1 MLNENVANKTNEVT
15 ELDLVFINDKE
26 VMTDSL
32 IVAEAFGKRH
42 DHVIRDIEKIVVS
55 ISDISTAP
63 KFGVSEYK
71 DSTGRSLPKYN
82 LCRDS
87 LMLLVMGYGG
97 KRAMQIK
104 INYINAFNAMYAYIQ
119 NSLKSKQ
126 EKHFEAVKKF
136 ETKKAEMSWHASE
149 MRRWQD
155 DAPLLLDKVNK
166 TLQDMQESID
176 YVFTGNK
183 KIEH

>member
-104 INYINAFNAMYAYIQ
+104 INYINAFNAMYEHIKITAKTRQ
-119 NSLKSKQ
+119 ETLFKAVRENDVSEAESSLAGKILNKR
-126 EKHFEAVKKF
+126 KHDKP
-136 ETKKAEMSWHASE
+136 
-149 MRRWQD
+149 R
-155 DAPLLLDKVNK
+155 LLNAIERAKR
-166 TLQDMQESID
+166 DMQSD
-176 YVFTGNK
+176 MFLDWSA
-183 KIEH
+183 

>member
-1 MLNENVANKTNEVT
+1 MLIENVANKTNEVT
-15 ELDLVFINDKE
+15 ELDLVFINEKE

-104 INYINAFNAMYAYIQ
+104 INYINAFNAMYEHIKITTKTRQETLFKAVRE
-119 NSLKSKQ
+119 NDVSEVESSLAGKILNKR
-126 EKHFEAVKKF
+126 KRDKP
-136 ETKKAEMSWHASE
+136 
-149 MRRWQD
+149 R
-155 DAPLLLDKVNK
+155 LLNAIERAKR
-166 TLQDMQESID
+166 DMQSD
-176 YVFTGNK
+176 MFLDWSA
-183 KIEH
+183 

>member
-1 MLNENVANKTNEVT
+1 MLIENVANKTNEVA
-15 ELDLVFINDKE
+15 ELDLVFINEKE

-42 DHVIRDIEKIVVS
+42 GHVIRDIEKIVVS

-104 INYINAFNAMYAYIQ
+104 INYINAFNAMYEHIKITAKTRQ
-119 NSLKSKQ
+119 ETLFKAVRENDVSEAESSLAGKILNKR
-126 EKHFEAVKKF
+126 KHDKP
-136 ETKKAEMSWHASE
+136 
-149 MRRWQD
+149 R
-155 DAPLLLDKVNK
+155 LLNAIERAKR
-166 TLQDMQESID
+166 DMQSD
-176 YVFTGNK
+176 MFLDWSA
-183 KIEH
+183 